1 MQDAGD
7 VLPRGDVFLR
17 GYVTKQRNELFRYKI
32 AVTWVLSIAS
42 IVAIHFLFD
51 PPSVT
56 P

>member
-7 VLPRGDVFLR
+7 AFSMV
-17 GYVTKQRNELFRYKI
+17 YITKQRNELFRYKI

>member
-1 MQDAGD
+1 MQGVNDAH
-7 VLPRGDVFLR
+7 LR
-17 GYVTKQRNELFRYKI
+17 GYVTKQRNERFRYKI
-32 AVTWVLSIAS
+32 AVTWLLSVAS

>member
-1 MQDAGD
+1 MQDAGGMGPM
-7 VLPRGDVFLR
+7 V
-17 GYVTKQRNELFRYKI
+17 YVVKQRNELFRYKI